1 MSWDRV
7 EGQMDEYWRDSEN
20 SLSGLDGAGHARLN
34 VASGAVDIVWD
45 RHIFEAAE
53 TFGGT
58 EIGYARALSGA
69 ILARLIGAEYAAL
82 VSVAGSE
89 VPPSGSEILDEA
101 LASARR
107 EAMDTFSGDLL
118 GPVRVDDHHVYA
130 QPMVGESP
138 IPIGA
143 AVFAMRGELG
153 SAGEVL
159 LRAFLRDLDTRLDLA
174 ETLLKQRWRNLN
186 LSLEVKTLKGEVAVP
201 EPTARQK
208 YVPLPEDAASSMA
221 QLAESIP
228 RFDLFGVPLASQ
240 HFEDFC
246 RAFDAIVTTYL
257 KIFDEADHLF
267 LDVPSGVDA
276 KDEDSKHAAAYNRLL
291 EIMKNLRPAARL
303 LYHTTAEDMAPFAA
317 TNRVPTFADL
327 TRVAMDRT
335 EDETTQKILE
345 IMNDR
350 GEEAELEALAARHH
364 PFEFRAANIGEV
376 FALLALHQTVTDR
389 MPKSTNQHTGRITR
403 ALRSYQAARAYLLAY
418 DRFEDVPFKGV
429 DRTQAPDADGLLL
442 VREKAPGFGVLLS
455 AFSK

>member
-1 MSWDRV
+1 M
-7 EGQMDEYWRDSEN
+7 
-20 SLSGLDGAGHARLN
+20 
-34 VASGAVDIVWD
+34 
-45 RHIFEAAE
+45 
-53 TFGGT
+53 
-58 EIGYARALSGA
+58 
-69 ILARLIGAEYAAL
+69 
-82 VSVAGSE
+82 GSE
-89 VPPSGSEILDEA
+89 MCIRD
-101 LASARR
+101 R
-107 EAMDTFSGDLL
+107 
-118 GPVRVDDHHVYA
+118 
-130 QPMVGESP
+130 
-138 IPIGA
+138 
-143 AVFAMRGELG
+143 
-153 SAGEVL
+153 L

-174 ETLLKQRWRNLN
+174 ETLLKQRWRNLD

>member
-1 MSWDRV
+1 MSWDRI
-7 EGQMDEYWRDSEN
+7 EGQIDTYWRETEEA
-20 SLSGLDGAGHARLN
+20 LTGLDGDGHARLN
-34 VASGAVDIVWD
+34 TASGAVDLVWD
-45 RHIFEAAE
+45 RHIFESAE

-69 ILARLIGAEYAAL
+69 ILARLVGAEFAAL

-89 VPPSGSEILDEA
+89 IPPSGSETLDEA

-143 AVFAMRGELG
+143 AIIAMRGDLDPSG
-153 SAGEVL
+153 KVL
-159 LRAFLRDLDTRLDLA
+159 LQAFLRDLDTRLDLA
-174 ETLLKQRWRNLN
+174 ETLLKQRWRNLD
-186 LSLEVKTLKGEVAVP
+186 LSLEVKTLKGEVSVP

-208 YVPLPEDAASSMA
+208 YVPLPDDAATSMA
-221 QLAESIP
+221 ELTESTA
-228 RFDLFGVPLASQ
+228 RFDLFSVPLPSQ

-257 KIFDEADHLF
+257 KIFDGADHLF
-267 LDVPSGVDA
+267 LDVPTGVDA
-276 KDEDSKHAAAYNRLL
+276 KDEDSKHAAAYNRLF
-291 EIMKNLRPAARL
+291 EIMKTLRPASRL
-303 LYHTTAEDMAPFAA
+303 LYHTSAEDLAPFAA

-327 TRVAMDRT
+327 TRAAMDRT

-389 MPKSTNQHTGRITR
+389 MPESANEYTGRIIR
-403 ALRSYQAARAYLLAY
+403 ALRNYQAARAYLLAY

-429 DRTQAPDADGLLL
+429 DRTQPPDADKLLL

-455 AFSK
+455 AFSR